1 MDNHNILPCNV
12 HSYSLITRL
21 LKSVPFK
28 GTLFCCAK
36 LQYST
41 LIRLNSIA
49 EMRVKAI
56 KSVCKRGAIWE
67 TGEAMPETA
76 LLLPIAQ
83 IFGVTV
89 DELLKGERSENPK
102 SEEEG
107 CGESGDLR
115 EEIKR
120 HLFTRGKD
128 EPKHFSEKICWAI
141 CGALMLYRRFGR
153 RRF

>member
-1 MDNHNILPCNV
+1 
-12 HSYSLITRL
+12 
-21 LKSVPFK
+21 
-28 GTLFCCAK
+28 
-36 LQYST
+36 
-41 LIRLNSIA
+41 
-49 EMRVKAI
+49 MRVKAI

-102 SEEEG
+102 SEEEC
-107 CGESGDLR
+107 CGESDDLR

-128 EPKHFSEKICWAI
+128 EPKHFSEKICGAI
-141 CGALMLYRRFGR
+141 CGVLMLYRRFGR

>member
-1 MDNHNILPCNV
+1 
-12 HSYSLITRL
+12 
-21 LKSVPFK
+21 
-28 GTLFCCAK
+28 
-36 LQYST
+36 
-41 LIRLNSIA
+41 
-49 EMRVKAI
+49 MRVKAI
-56 KSVCKRGAIWE
+56 KSVYKRGAIWE

-128 EPKHFSEKICWAI
+128 EPKHFSEKICGAI

>member
-1 MDNHNILPCNV
+1 
-12 HSYSLITRL
+12 
-21 LKSVPFK
+21 
-28 GTLFCCAK
+28 
-36 LQYST
+36 
-41 LIRLNSIA
+41 
-49 EMRVKAI
+49 
-56 KSVCKRGAIWE
+56 
-67 TGEAMPETA
+67 MPETS

-128 EPKHFSEKICWAI
+128 EPKHFSEKICGAI
-141 CGALMLYRRFGR
+141 CGALICFIVVLAGDVFKNRKK
-153 RRF
+153 

>member
-1 MDNHNILPCNV
+1 
-12 HSYSLITRL
+12 
-21 LKSVPFK
+21 
-28 GTLFCCAK
+28 
-36 LQYST
+36 
-41 LIRLNSIA
+41 
-49 EMRVKAI
+49 
-56 KSVCKRGAIWE
+56 
-67 TGEAMPETA
+67 MPETA

-107 CGESGDLR
+107 CGESDDLR

-128 EPKHFSEKICWAI
+128 EPKHFSKKI
-141 CGALMLYRRFGR
+141 CGAICAAMICFIVGLAGDVFKNRKK
-153 RRF
+153 